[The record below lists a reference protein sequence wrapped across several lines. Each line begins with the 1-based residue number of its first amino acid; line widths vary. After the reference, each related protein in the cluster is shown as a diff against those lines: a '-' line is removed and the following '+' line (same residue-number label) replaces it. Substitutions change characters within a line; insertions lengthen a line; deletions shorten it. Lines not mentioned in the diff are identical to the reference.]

1 MDKLTK
7 QAEALGIKVDGRWSE
22 ERLRSE
28 IDEAQAAHDAAEAQQ
43 KARVE
48 AEAKEKAD
56 AEAQELARKE
66 REEQEAEAERARI
79 EAEEK
84 AAAEAEAQREAFE
97 KEQEADSVTVIN
109 LQANPMRSLGLASY
123 GESTLTGVQM
133 SDPRFAAKIE
143 RARNLGLIKVK

>member
-22 ERLRSE
+22 DRLRSE
-28 IDEAQAAHDAAEAQQ
+28 IEEAQAALDAAEAQE
-43 KARVE
+43 KLRVE
-48 AEAKEKAD
+48 AEAKEKEE
-56 AEAQELARKE
+56 AEAQEKARKE
-66 REEQEAEAERARI
+66 REEQEAEAELARI

-84 AAAEAEAQREAFE
+84 AAAQAEAQREAFQ
-97 KEQEADSVTVIN
+97 KEQSKNSVTIIN
-109 LQANPMRSLGLASY
+109 LQPNPMRSLGLDGY
-123 GESTLTGVQM
+123 GEAELTGVQM